1 MEFDF
6 SGYATRADTKCSDG
20 RTIKPNAFK
29 SDNGRQVPLCWQ
41 HGHSDVNNV
50 LGHATLENRVDG
62 VYAYC
67 KFN

>member
-6 SGYATRADTKCSDG
+6 SGYATRADVKCSDG

-29 SDNGRQVPLCWQ
+29 SDDGKQVPLCWQ

-50 LGHATLENRVDG
+50 LGHAVLENRPVG
-62 VYAYC
+62 VYTD
-67 KFN
+67 